1 MAQMSLTQVL
11 DRAVQFKPHDVA
23 LVCGEDTLTWH
34 EFRARVTRLAAAF
47 TALGLCPGDRVAML
61 ADNGFP
67 YFEFHYATPWA
78 GGVIVPLNTR
88 LSDAEL
94 IYILNDCGARI
105 LLLGPEYASRR
116 AALAAGCPQLQV
128 VIALDDAGPE
138 GYEALIAAHSPRED
152 ARRAGDDLFA
162 IIYTGGTT
170 GRPKGVA
177 TSVANLVANTLAVTP
192 INDFHEDIVYLHNSP
207 LFHTSG
213 SARLLAVVSSLA
225 RNIILPRFEPAAVLR
240 AIERHRVTHIILVPT
255 MLNRLMNCPE
265 FGQTDTS
272 SLTHCVYGASIM
284 PEAVLRRALVALPKV
299 RFSQS
304 YGMTELSPTATFL
317 APKYHVLE
325 GPLAGRI
332 KSLGRA
338 LVTAEIRIAD
348 PEDQEVARGV
358 IGEIQVRGPMV
369 MQGYWGQPELSA
381 QTLRGG
387 WMHTGDAGYMDDEGF
402 IYLVDRIK
410 DMIISGGENVYCGE
424 VEHALHEHPAVR
436 ECAVIGLPHPDLVE
450 TVHAV
455 VVLHD
460 GQDIDERTLIAH
472 CRQLIAGY
480 KCPRSIEFRTAA
492 LPLSGTNKIL
502 KTQLRDEC
510 LARLAASEA

>member
-1 MAQMSLTQVL
+1 MGQMYLTQVL
-11 DRAVQFKPHDVA
+11 DRAVQFKANQTA
-23 LVCGEDTLTWH
+23 LVCGDAALTWAQ
-34 EFRARVTRLAAAF
+34 FRERVTRLAGVF
-47 TALGLCPGDRVAML
+47 TALGLAAGDRVAML

-78 GGVIVPLNTR
+78 GGAIVPLNTR

-94 IYILNDCGARI
+94 VYILNDCGAKI
-105 LLLGPEYASRR
+105 LLLGPEYAGRR
-116 AALAAGCPQLQV
+116 PALEAGCPGLKTI
-128 VIALDDAGPE
+128 IALDDPGPA
-138 GYEALIAAHSPRED
+138 GYEALISAHSPRED
-152 ARRAGDDLFA
+152 ARRCGDDLFA

-177 TSVANLVANTLAVTP
+177 TSVGNLVANTLAVTP
-192 INDFHEDIVYLHNSP
+192 VNDFHEDIVYLHNSP

-225 RNIILPRFEPAAVLR
+225 RSIILPRFEPTAVLR
-240 AIERHRVTHIILVPT
+240 AIETHSITHIILVPT
-255 MLNRLMNCPE
+255 MLNRLLNCPE
-265 FGQTDTS
+265 FAGTDVS

-284 PEAVLRRALVALPKV
+284 PEAVLRRALAAMPKV

-304 YGMTELSPTATFL
+304 YGMTELSPSATYL

-325 GPLAGRI
+325 GPNAGRI
-332 KSLGRA
+332 KSIGRA

-348 PEDQEVARGV
+348 PEDSEVPRGT

-410 DMIISGGENVYCGE
+410 DMIITGGENVYCGE

-436 ECAVIGLPHPDLVE
+436 ECAVIGLPHPDFVE

-455 VVLHD
+455 VVLHAA
-460 GQDIDERTLIAH
+460 QAVDEAALIAH
-472 CRQLIAGY
+472 CRSLIAGY
-480 KCPRSIEFRTAA
+480 KCPRSIEFRTDP
-492 LPLSGTNKIL
+492 LPLSGANKIL
-502 KTQLRDEC
+502 KTQLRQEC
-510 LARLAASEA
+510 LDRLGRG

>member
-1 MAQMSLTQVL
+1 MGQMYLTQVL
-11 DRAVQFKPHDVA
+11 DRAVQFKANHTA
-23 LVCGEDTLTWH
+23 LVCGDAELTWAQ
-34 EFRARVTRLAAAF
+34 FRERVTRLAGAF
-47 TALGLCPGDRVAML
+47 TALGLAPGDRVAML

-78 GGVIVPLNTR
+78 GGAIVPLNTR

-94 IYILNDCGARI
+94 VYILNDCGAKI
-105 LLLGPEYASRR
+105 LLLGPEYAARR
-116 AALAAGCPQLQV
+116 PALEAGCPALKTI
-128 VIALDDAGPE
+128 IALDDTGPS
-138 GYEALIAAHSPRED
+138 GYEALIAAHAPRED
-152 ARRAGDDLFA
+152 ARRCGDDLFA

-177 TSVANLVANTLAVTP
+177 TSVANQIANTLAVTP
-192 INDFHEDIVYLHNSP
+192 INDFDEDIVYLHNSP

-213 SARLLAVVSSLA
+213 SGRLLAVVSNLA
-225 RNIILPRFEPAAVLR
+225 LNIILPRFEPAAVLR

-255 MLNRLMNCPE
+255 MLNRLLNCPE

-284 PEAVLRRALVALPKV
+284 PEAVLRRALVALPNV
-299 RFSQS
+299 GFVQS

-325 GPLAGRI
+325 GPNAGRI
-332 KSLGRA
+332 KSIGRA
-338 LVTAEIRIAD
+338 LMTAEIRIAD
-348 PEDQEVARGV
+348 PEDREVPRGT

-410 DMIISGGENVYCGE
+410 DMIITGGENVYCGE

-436 ECAVIGLPHPDLVE
+436 ECAVIGLPHPDFVE
-450 TVHAV
+450 TVHAI
-455 VVLHD
+455 VVLHAE
-460 GQDIDERTLIAH
+460 QAVDEAALIAH
-472 CRQLIAGY
+472 CRSLIAGY
-480 KCPRSIEFRTAA
+480 KCPRSIEFRTDP
-492 LPLSGTNKIL
+492 LPLSGANKIL
-502 KTQLRDEC
+502 KTQLRQEC
-510 LARLAASEA
+510 LARLAAAGS